1 MPIVFSAHARQQMEL
16 RGATEAEVRVVVERG
31 THEAA
36 LRGRLKARLTFDFS
50 QMSPVNQQLYRF
62 KTVEVIWVRELDDT
76 VVVTVL
82 VYYSNEERTP

>member
-1 MPIVFSAHARQQMEL
+1 MPIAFSAHARQQMEL
-16 RGATEAEVRVVVERG
+16 RGATEAEVRVVIERG
-31 THEAA
+31 TREAA
-36 LRGRLKARLTFDFS
+36 LRGRQKARLTFDFN
-50 QMSPVNQQLYRF
+50 QLSPVNQRLYRF